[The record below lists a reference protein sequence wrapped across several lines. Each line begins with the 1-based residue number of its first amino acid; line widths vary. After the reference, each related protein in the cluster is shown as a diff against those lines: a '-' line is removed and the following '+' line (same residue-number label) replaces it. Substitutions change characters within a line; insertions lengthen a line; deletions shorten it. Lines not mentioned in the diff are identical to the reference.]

1 MTGRIVVDAPT
12 TRPQPGGE
20 QLGGG
25 ATLPAQLPNTQR
37 LPTSEAWPQIAVRHV
52 LFLHDID
59 LWLWNMETSAQMLAR
74 LFLLSCALF
83 AVAQAGAHKM
93 TIDWT
98 KPFSDPS
105 AREQSAKAIV
115 KDGNVDV

>member
-1 MTGRIVVDAPT
+1 M
-12 TRPQPGGE
+12 
-20 QLGGG
+20 
-25 ATLPAQLPNTQR
+25 
-37 LPTSEAWPQIAVRHV
+37 RHV

-59 LWLWNMETSAQMLAR
+59 LWLWNMEASAQMLAR

-83 AVAQAGAHKM
+83 AVAQAGGHKM

-98 KPFSDPS
+98 KPFGDPS

-115 KDGNVDV
+115 KDGTVDV

>member
-1 MTGRIVVDAPT
+1 M
-12 TRPQPGGE
+12 
-20 QLGGG
+20 
-25 ATLPAQLPNTQR
+25 
-37 LPTSEAWPQIAVRHV
+37 

-59 LWLWNMETSAQMLAR
+59 LWLWNMEASAQMLAR

>member
-1 MTGRIVVDAPT
+1 MPQLQGHNRGANNWGDHIASTVTKHARL
-12 TRPQPGGE
+12 RPSG
-20 QLGGG
+20 
-25 ATLPAQLPNTQR
+25 
-37 LPTSEAWPQIAVRHV
+37 AWPQIAVRHV

-59 LWLWNMETSAQMLAR
+59 LWLWNMEASAQMLAR